1 MENFIP
7 KLETDKYI
15 IGSFDVYLEKVKE
28 LIKNNYPKITDEEV
42 EEILKKMPT
51 TYRAAITDKNDNF
64 VGFIG
69 LYDVDAQNETASI
82 RFQANDQLLTGDR
95 KRILEEFKKYISDSI
110 NIHNIKRVSYTDPT
124 NIIINEDNLIPT
136 TSNIII
142 PNNFLEPGIT
152 EETLEEFSK
161 DYSIP
166 KLSIPFTIKSNDKAI
181 GIIGLSN
188 LIWTNK
194 RANLNIFLDKRLG
207 SDIVNELSNYIIDD
221 YLNYVHSLN
230 VHNVNLRVSASDK
243 DKLEVLKNSSM
254 NYYGF
259 IPFGESNN
267 DNIETGYLFQHIP
280 EMEKQNGI
288 YLPENISISKSQ
300 LNKDKELDK
309 VIDLNNGYK
318 LVSPKAFEEE
328 NIDVNKIIEEHLKAM
343 QNRDRF
349 TIPLGED
356 KYFIQRG
363 NDRYGI
369 EKAVKNYTYVIL
381 DDDNNYTGFINIL
394 RTNADNKNVEI
405 ELAVKPDLQGKGIAK
420 TALNR
425 FYEELFKT
433 GVASITSSV
442 FEFNNRS
449 IALHEKVAELNGIR
463 LESYYINGR
472 LWDMNI
478 YSKVNE
484 ELPRIH
490 K

>member
-1 MENFIP
+1 MENFIS

-259 IPFGESNN
+259 IPLRIESCNN
-267 DNIETGYLFQHIP
+267 A
-280 EMEKQNGI
+280 EKSTDTN
-288 YLPENISISKSQ
+288 
-300 LNKDKELDK
+300 
-309 VIDLNNGYK
+309 VR
-318 LVSPKAFEEE
+318 
-328 NIDVNKIIEEHLKAM
+328 IIL
-343 QNRDRF
+343 
-349 TIPLGED
+349 L
-356 KYFIQRG
+356 
-363 NDRYGI
+363 
-369 EKAVKNYTYVIL
+369 
-381 DDDNNYTGFINIL
+381 
-394 RTNADNKNVEI
+394 
-405 ELAVKPDLQGKGIAK
+405 
-420 TALNR
+420 
-425 FYEELFKT
+425 
-433 GVASITSSV
+433 
-442 FEFNNRS
+442 
-449 IALHEKVAELNGIR
+449 
-463 LESYYINGR
+463 
-472 LWDMNI
+472 
-478 YSKVNE
+478 
-484 ELPRIH
+484 
-490 K
+490 